1 MLKVWKWLSSLLAL
15 KKKSAITQFGLS
27 FYLGILMACL
37 FPSSGLCSVDMNDV

>member
-1 MLKVWKWLSSLLAL
+1 MAFKSVSI

-37 FPSSGLCSVDMNDV
+37 FPPSGLCSVDMNDV